1 MFEAGA
7 FHLSRSALRLCP
19 GRPFGPGV
27 LTYKPAKIESGAHW
41 GGVGQRHPMPQNNMQ
56 GTGQARAKREEQACL
71 SPEVIVHKGD
81 QSPRETTIAG
91 LDKTTLLIDIAAN
104 TNAVTA
110 TSVMVTANSDK
121 EIPCE
126 TNGTISFR
134 SAY

>member
-1 MFEAGA
+1 
-7 FHLSRSALRLCP
+7 
-19 GRPFGPGV
+19 
-27 LTYKPAKIESGAHW
+27 
-41 GGVGQRHPMPQNNMQ
+41 
-56 GTGQARAKREEQACL
+56 EEQACL